1 MDAKAIRYISALAV
15 LYGIGLSVA
24 LALGSDTV
32 KVAVIAIGGTAVGA
46 FAGLIGSVTGAR
58 TQAAASDASARLQ
71 AETNLRLKQTE
82 LDAARENLV
91 LQEQLNWARKAHD
104 ALTDLLNQ
112 SRELGTT
119 VATYKKWEDIVVK
132 LQGIR
137 SQADLLGANPIVGA
151 EPKLLEELDRYA
163 SAITATAYDDWNVS
177 RGEKPSRRGSDWV
190 EAGPLGSALAKDLGQ
205 RIRKITVDVFQGPA
219 NTSA

>member
-15 LYGIGLSVA
+15 LYGVGLSVA

-91 LQEQLNWARKAHD
+91 C
-104 ALTDLLNQ
+104 
-112 SRELGTT
+112 
-119 VATYKKWEDIVVK
+119 
-132 LQGIR
+132 R
-137 SQADLLGANPIVGA
+137 SN
-151 EPKLLEELDRYA
+151 
-163 SAITATAYDDWNVS
+163 
-177 RGEKPSRRGSDWV
+177 
-190 EAGPLGSALAKDLGQ
+190 
-205 RIRKITVDVFQGPA
+205 
-219 NTSA
+219 